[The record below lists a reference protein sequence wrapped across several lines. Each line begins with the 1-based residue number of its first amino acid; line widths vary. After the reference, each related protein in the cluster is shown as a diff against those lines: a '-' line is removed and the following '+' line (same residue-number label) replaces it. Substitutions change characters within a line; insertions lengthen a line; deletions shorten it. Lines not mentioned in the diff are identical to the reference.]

1 MHGPQDHI
9 QRQWPHRGWG
19 REVFPPE
26 YQVRGVRLINRESQ
40 LRVMTLITPGQT
52 ELTGAVWMETFA
64 KLDVFIFTS
73 FHFIPTAVIICS
85 YLMTNSR
92 SNFQPQFM
100 YNLPAI
106 ISTNLMLIVKARSF
120 PISFGSSY
128 RDIICKKKKKVYSNI
143 WNSIYD
149 TFLHS
154 LLMPFVAP
162 V

>member
-1 MHGPQDHI
+1 
-9 QRQWPHRGWG
+9 
-19 REVFPPE
+19 
-26 YQVRGVRLINRESQ
+26 
-40 LRVMTLITPGQT
+40 MTLITPGQT

>member
-1 MHGPQDHI
+1 
-9 QRQWPHRGWG
+9 
-19 REVFPPE
+19 
-26 YQVRGVRLINRESQ
+26 
-40 LRVMTLITPGQT
+40 MTLITPGQT

-128 RDIICKKKKKVYSNI
+128 RKKEKK
-143 WNSIYD
+143 
-149 TFLHS
+149 S
-154 LLMPFVAP
+154 LLKYMEFNLRYIFTLSANAFCCTCLIAS
-162 V
+162 